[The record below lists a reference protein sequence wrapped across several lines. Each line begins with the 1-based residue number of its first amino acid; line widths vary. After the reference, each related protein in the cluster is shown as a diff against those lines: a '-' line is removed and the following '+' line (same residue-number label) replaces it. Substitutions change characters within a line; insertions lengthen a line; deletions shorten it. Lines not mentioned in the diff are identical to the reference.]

1 MKDSSSELKQ
11 PLPSW
16 KVSPF
21 WRAARIREYPRLTA
35 DVQCDVAIIGGGIV
49 GVAAALK
56 IGSENSRV
64 MLFERGQIAE
74 GSSGFSAGMIS
85 LTTTV
90 DLRIIENSF
99 GRKMAAALYTRLSD
113 AVENTLSQVRKYMDA
128 DALQEGV
135 SIYAAA
141 KKSHLPILEAEQEIR
156 TEYGMPT
163 KLMSKDQLPQW
174 LKNFHG
180 ALLLENERG
189 VNPVRLVESIA
200 KRASE
205 QGCEIFENTEITA
218 FEHKQDGEG
227 YFLLKSGNYTVKA
240 RHLLIATGVHGKRWS
255 EKKSVERLLVP
266 VRGDIIVTAPSP
278 EVARIV
284 KDEGAI
290 AMWDTYQMLYVY
302 MRYLAD
308 GRILAGGADSPG
320 TGEPRIKS
328 ADDENIKRLHAVIAS
343 RHNFPIPPVDCA
355 WQASFSLPADGLP
368 ILKQSRHGAN
378 RLVIASTDGLPS
390 GILLGEVIADI
401 MAGRKNEV
409 LPMLEE
415 GRERSLDARLLALMP
430 DIPVLRNL
438 SLKLVFMAM
447 RLKDILS

>member
-1 MKDSSSELKQ
+1 MKDSGSELKQ
-11 PLPSW
+11 PFASW

-35 DVQCDVAIIGGGIV
+35 DAQCDVAIIGGGIV
-49 GVAAALK
+49 GVSAALK
-56 IGSENSRV
+56 IGSENSKV

-74 GSSGFSAGMIS
+74 GSSGFSAGVIS
-85 LTTTV
+85 LATTV
-90 DLRIIENSF
+90 DLRVVESQF

-113 AVENTLSQVRKYMDA
+113 AVESTLAQVSKYMDSN
-128 DALQEGV
+128 ALQEGA

-141 KKSHLPILEAEQEIR
+141 KKSHLPILKAERDIR
-156 TEYGMPT
+156 SEYGMPT
-163 KLMSKDQLPQW
+163 KLKSKDQLPRW
-174 LKNFHG
+174 LKDFHG

-205 QGCEIFENTEITA
+205 LGCEIFENTEITA
-218 FEHKQDGEG
+218 FEHRQDGEG
-227 YFLLKSGNYTVKA
+227 YFLLKSGAYTVKA

-255 EKKSVERLLVP
+255 QKKSVERLLVP
-266 VRGDIIVTAPSP
+266 VRGDIIVTAPSA
-278 EVARIV
+278 EVAGIV
-284 KDEGAI
+284 RDEGAI

-302 MRYLAD
+302 MRYLPD

-320 TGEPRIKS
+320 TGEPQIKS
-328 ADDENIKRLHAVIAS
+328 AGDENIKRLHAVIAS

-368 ILKQSRHGAN
+368 ILKQNRHGAN
-378 RLVIASTDGLPS
+378 CLVIASTDGLPS
-390 GILLGEVIADI
+390 GMLLGEVIADI
-401 MAGRKNEV
+401 MAGRKNEL

-415 GRERSLDARLLALMP
+415 QRKRSLDARLLSLVPNLPA
-430 DIPVLRNL
+430 LRNL